1 MNYSKFKDKGSNA
14 LTNKAE
20 TIPARNI
27 EVIPADQVEILPAQG
42 HYDLS
47 GKNTGSGLGQSIA
60 NAASP
65 VAAICD
71 CVKVA
76 LGTIEVMSKCI
87 AAVSI
92 EKQRTEQV
100 KAMYKAQ
107 IIESKEQTT
116 RIKVQEKEET
126 ERLRI
131 TCENNLKL
139 QKVELQK
146 LGMEL
151 ERKEKSMLLSHK
163 EYMTNICIIQQALEG
178 IMETKKE
185 VYRLIRQCE
194 SDKETIEMHLHS
206 LHKVDEN
213 LVEIAKQVS
222 SLKGA

>member
-1 MNYSKFKDKGSNA
+1 MAKMNYSKFKDKGSVVSSD
-14 LTNKAE
+14 KA
-20 TIPARNI
+20 
-27 EVIPADQVEILPAQG
+27 EVIPVDQVEILPVQG

-76 LGTIEVMSKCI
+76 FGTIEVISKCI

-92 EKQRTEQV
+92 EKQRTKQV

-107 IIESKEQTT
+107 IVESKEQTA
-116 RIKVQEKEET
+116 RIRVQEKEET
-126 ERLRI
+126 KRLKL

-151 ERKEKSMLLSHK
+151 ETKEKTMLISHK
-163 EYMTNICIIQQALEG
+163 EYMTNISILQKALEG
-178 IMETKKE
+178 IMDTKKE
-185 VYRLIRQCE
+185 VYNMLSQCDG
-194 SDKETIEMHLHS
+194 DKETIEMYLHS
-206 LHKVDEN
+206 LHVADEK
-213 LVEIAKQVS
+213 LVEITKQVS
-222 SLKGA
+222 SLKGV